1 MSRERALPLGAM
13 IPAATKTAE
22 TDDHQTTGARLTA
35 VVLAV
40 VAEEDSA
47 EDHPEAGDLTVQDP
61 QVIQVEARQVVTVL
75 TGQGHRTETTTVTDK
90 ILTDQTA
97 PGPPAPLV
105 TQVAAGETRRTKIHP
120 RQTLLP
126 PRAKAKRRRKKQLH
140 RKRAELLWLLP
151 RSTL

>member
-1 MSRERALPLGAM
+1 M

-75 TGQGHRTETTTVTDK
+75 TGQGHRTEMTTVTDK
-90 ILTDQTA
+90 LLTEAA